1 MRHSLAQR
9 AAARAH
15 ARALPLHASHQ
26 CGCGG
31 CRPCSTVGMRRNIYR
46 IRSHAQCNFEFAAAT
61 FVLGDNLPGRC
72 DGARAMR
79 AGSHGCGMEMEVPRM
94 EMELGKR
101 AQQLQGK

>member
-31 CRPCSTVGMRRNIYR
+31 CRPCSTVGMRRNTEYGRMRNAISNLQQQLSYWVTTC
-46 IRSHAQCNFEFAAAT
+46 QAA
-61 FVLGDNLPGRC
+61 